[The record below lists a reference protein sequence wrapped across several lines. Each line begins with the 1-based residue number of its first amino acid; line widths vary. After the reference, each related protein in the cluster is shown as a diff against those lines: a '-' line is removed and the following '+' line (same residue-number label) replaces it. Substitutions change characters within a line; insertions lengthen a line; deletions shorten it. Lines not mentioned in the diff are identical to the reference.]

1 MSDLAH
7 RIPAFTPAPSG
18 DPGPIARRPIP
29 ASQRSR
35 YGVPMESA
43 YSPIAA
49 TLLPDPSA
57 ELRGRAER
65 EASFFRV
72 LGNPLRVLVVWLL
85 SERSRTL
92 DEIALAM
99 EASASAALR
108 HLRILKY
115 SGIVE
120 EHRNKGSTYYRI
132 CDDQELRHCLVFRKR
147 PKELLQQFATN

>member
-1 MSDLAH
+1 
-7 RIPAFTPAPSG
+7 
-18 DPGPIARRPIP
+18 
-29 ASQRSR
+29 
-35 YGVPMESA
+35 MEST
-43 YSPIAA
+43 YSPLTT

-72 LGNPLRVLVVWLL
+72 LGNPLRVLAVWLL

-99 EASASAALR
+99 EASTSAALR

>member
-1 MSDLAH
+1 MSLPTRRTQAIA
-7 RIPAFTPAPSG
+7 RITPG
-18 DPGPIARRPIP
+18 GPGPTPRRPIP
-29 ASQRSR
+29 GSR
-35 YGVPMESA
+35 HSTGDVLMESA
-43 YSPIAA
+43 YPPVTTAFQ
-49 TLLPDPSA
+49 PDPST

-92 DEIALAM
+92 DEITLAM
-99 EASASAALR
+99 EASTSAALR

-120 EHRNKGSTYYRI
+120 EHSQDGSTYYRI

-147 PKELLQQFATN
+147 PKELLRHLAAN

>member
-1 MSDLAH
+1 MSNPPRRAQDFT
-7 RIPAFTPAPSG
+7 RIPPAG
-18 DPGPIARRPIP
+18 PGSKARRSLGV
-29 ASQRSR
+29 SQHSSS
-35 YGVPMESA
+35 GVLMESA
-43 YSPIAA
+43 YSPVAGP
-49 TLLPDPSA
+49 LLPDPSA

-92 DEIALAM
+92 DEITLAM
-99 EASASAALR
+99 EASTSAALR

-120 EHRNKGSTYYRI
+120 EHREDGSTYYRI
-132 CDDQELRHCLVFRKR
+132 CEDQELRNCLVFRKR
-147 PKELLQQFATN
+147 PKELLEYLAAN

>member
-1 MSDLAH
+1 MNDPTRRSQDFA
-7 RIPAFTPAPSG
+7 RVRPAGAGPISRRPLPAPQPSN
-18 DPGPIARRPIP
+18 
-29 ASQRSR
+29 SCL
-35 YGVPMESA
+35 PMEST
-43 YSPIAA
+43 SSLPA
-49 TLLPDPSA
+49 TRHLPDPCA
-57 ELRGRAER
+57 ELMGRAER

-72 LGNPLRVLVVWLL
+72 LGNPLRVLAVWLL

-99 EASASAALR
+99 EASTSAALR

>member
-1 MSDLAH
+1 MSLPTRRTQA
-7 RIPAFTPAPSG
+7 
-18 DPGPIARRPIP
+18 IARITPGAPVP
-29 ASQRSR
+29 ATGRSTAVPQRSKSA
-35 YGVPMESA
+35 VLMESA
-43 YSPIAA
+43 ITPVAA
-49 TLLPDPSA
+49 TVLPDPSA

-99 EASASAALR
+99 EASTSAAAR

-120 EHRNKGSTYYRI
+120 EHSENGSTHYRI

-147 PKELLQQFATN
+147 PKELLRDLAAN